1 MSIKIIPIEQDFLTR
16 VRHQQIDHQGQ
27 PVERFYSVEGGEP
40 CRDVLRRSRPGEEV
54 ILASYSPFA
63 KVGPYKEYGPVFI
76 LANPSDESVR
86 LNILPIPDTSSSDYF
101 SQQLVLRAYN
111 HKETMVDSVLVSA
124 SDARDTAEKF
134 LLNPEVA
141 FVQARFPTAGCFACR
156 IERA

>member
-1 MSIKIIPIEQDFLTR
+1 MSIKIIPIEQDFLAR
-16 VRHQQIDHQGQ
+16 VRNQQLDDQSQ
-27 PVERFYSVEGGEP
+27 PVERFYSAEGGEP

-76 LANPSDESVR
+76 LANHSAETVR
-86 LNILPIPDTSSSDYF
+86 LDILPIPETSSSDYF

-111 HKETMVDSVLVSA
+111 YKETMVDSVLVSA
-124 SDARDTAEKF
+124 SEACDTAEDF

-141 FVQARFPTAGCFACR
+141 FVQGRFPTAGCFACR